1 MNNFPNNI
9 KIPSVPS
16 ILISVKTIANI
27 VEKVNIYNEF
37 CAAHCTPL
45 ENNSKLPLLLM
56 STDKRLNAVSI
67 KKDDINSI
75 IKLLNPTKARGFDD
89 ISIRMIQL
97 CGDTITLL
105 LV

>member
-1 MNNFPNNI
+1 MNNFPNNV

-45 ENNSKLPLLLM
+45 ENNSKLPSLLM

-67 KKDDINSI
+67 K
-75 IKLLNPTKARGFDD
+75 
-89 ISIRMIQL
+89 MI
-97 CGDTITLL
+97 
-105 LV
+105 